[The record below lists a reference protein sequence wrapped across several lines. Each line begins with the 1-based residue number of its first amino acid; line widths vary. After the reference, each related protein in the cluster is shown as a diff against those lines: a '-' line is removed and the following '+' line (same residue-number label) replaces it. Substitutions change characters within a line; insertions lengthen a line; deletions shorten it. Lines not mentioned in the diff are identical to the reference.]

1 MPEPAHSPRRP
12 GAQRHLAALLILAAA
27 ATLLFAQ
34 VLDTGFWSPE
44 DASDLWRLS
53 QNEQESHFR
62 PTLAGGYPTNP
73 VLALEYRLFGTDAR
87 AYYLVNLFVHIL
99 NAWIAY
105 ALVISLLH
113 DAPAALMAALL
124 FAVGVGSYGKNL
136 MFAGGISSL
145 LYAKVV
151 LAGTLLYVW
160 NEQKNAGRPLGL
172 YAFAFF
178 AVFLLSLFM
187 RGGSFSILASCLF
200 YNFFF
205 RPERQR
211 RVLHTTLVLALVTAG
226 VALVVRWFLGPG
238 LGPGKVDP
246 GAFLV
251 NLPRYLV
258 LMAFPVQHS
267 ELLADASGFVR
278 WLYAL
283 APIIRVFVGLA
294 FLSYSIFGIVFGNRA
309 IRFYIGWIYVM
320 VVPFAVFRYPTDWLN
335 LRFLYLESLG
345 FCVLLTSGAI
355 YVSRLLAHRPRRRFV
370 PYLVPLFYAAM
381 SAILITKLDGKNE
394 RLAARLDL
402 RALGVVDHGTDSPR

>member
-1 MPEPAHSPRRP
+1 MHRQAHGPRPP
-12 GAQRHLAALLILAAA
+12 GARYHLVALAVLAAA

-34 VLDTGFWSPE
+34 ALDTGFWSPE
-44 DASDLWRLS
+44 DASDLRRLS
-53 QNEQESHFR
+53 QTQGSETPPFR

-73 VLALEYRLFGTDAR
+73 VLALEYSLFGTDAR
-87 AYYLVNLFVHIL
+87 AYYLVNLVVHIL

-160 NEQKNAGRPLGL
+160 NEQKNQGRPLGP
-172 YAFAFF
+172 YAFGFF
-178 AVFLLSLFM
+178 AVFLVSLFM
-187 RGGSFSILASCLF
+187 RGGSFSMLASCLF

-205 RPERQR
+205 RPERR
-211 RVLHTTLVLALVTAG
+211 RPVLHTTLVLALVTAL
-226 VALVVRWFLGPG
+226 VAVVARWLLGPG
-238 LGPGKVDP
+238 LGAGQVIP
-246 GAFLV
+246 ALSW

-294 FLSYSIFGIVFGNRA
+294 FLSYSIFGIIFGNRA

-320 VVPFAVFRYPTDWLN
+320 VVPFAVFHYPTDWLN

-355 YVSRLLAHRPRRRFV
+355 YVSKLLSHRPGRRYV
-370 PYLVPLFYAAM
+370 PFLVPLFYAVL
-381 SAILITKLDGKNE
+381 SATLVTKLDGKNE

-402 RALGVVDHGTDSPR
+402 RALGVEPPPTP